1 MLFRQ
6 YLMRVDAVLLT
17 YSASQA
23 KKNNKILNFLRYSGH
38 DYLLYHRLKELCSK
52 TVHLI
57 DVYLLI
63 FSVLCVSACV
73 VFKII
78 FNSLYCH
85 VFVLYL
91 STICHCVRLT
101 CIYLMKGNLL
111 TY

>member
-1 MLFRQ
+1 MIFGIDDLISVGDKMLFRQ

-78 FNSLYCH
+78 LTRCI
-85 VFVLYL
+85 VTYL
-91 STICHCVRLT
+91 SCICQPFVIVCV
-101 CIYLMKGNLL
+101 
-111 TY
+111 